1 MEKDDA
7 QTHIFDLCD
16 IKKIFISRWNED
28 IKGKIAGVKKKELII
43 GTREE
48 RQAGGRTSIAKQ
60 RDIERQRDRL
70 GGCINPLFL
79 HSFHSALLIA
89 NKSKIMPFHLRHK
102 TLFSFILSV
111 FALLSFEPS
120 SVAAAPF
127 ATKTAS
133 RNFATVNKRD
143 PSSLSLASSS
153 ATSLTQRGGSTATA
167 TMTQE
172 SAGLPPAVKLLIG
185 AGGIYGAFLYY
196 GSLQE
201 DVFRYTAADG
211 TQFKQAW
218 LLQVLEALANVVIG
232 FVGMQLTGA
241 TKGIP
246 QQMFAISGAAQVSA
260 KACTSLALA
269 NGLSFPVATLAKSGK
284 MAPVMLGSLLLGG
297 ASYSIR
303 EYLQVVAII
312 GGTAIVSMG
321 KKKGGSTSSALGV
334 AYIVLS
340 LALDGV
346 TAGFQKRLKAETAKA
361 GVKPKPY
368 DFMFWTNLYMCLSAV
383 VVSLALN
390 EVGAGLAFC
399 SGNPEILSKIIK
411 FAVCSAVG
419 QSFIFYTIANFDPLV
434 LSTVT
439 TTRKIFSVLLSIF
452 LKGHSLSMTGW
463 SGIAL
468 ACGGIISEMMAKMGG
483 KSKAH

>member
-1 MEKDDA
+1 
-7 QTHIFDLCD
+7 
-16 IKKIFISRWNED
+16 
-28 IKGKIAGVKKKELII
+28 
-43 GTREE
+43 
-48 RQAGGRTSIAKQ
+48 
-60 RDIERQRDRL
+60 
-70 GGCINPLFL
+70 
-79 HSFHSALLIA
+79 
-89 NKSKIMPFHLRHK
+89 
-102 TLFSFILSV
+102 
-111 FALLSFEPS
+111 
-120 SVAAAPF
+120 
-127 ATKTAS
+127 
-133 RNFATVNKRD
+133 
-143 PSSLSLASSS
+143 
-153 ATSLTQRGGSTATA
+153 
-167 TMTQE
+167 MTQD
-172 SAGLPPAVKLLIG
+172 SAALPAPVKLLIG

-201 DVFRYTAADG
+201 DVFRYTSADG

-218 LLQVLEALANVVIG
+218 LLQVLEALANVLIG

-241 TKGIP
+241 TPDIP
-246 QQMFAISGAAQVSA
+246 KRMFAISGAAQVSA

-303 EYLQVVAII
+303 EYLQVAAII

-321 KKKGGSTSSALGV
+321 KKKGGSSNSVMGV

-340 LALDGV
+340 LVLDGV

-368 DFMFWTNLYMCLSAV
+368 DFMFWTNLYMCLTAV
-383 VVSLALN
+383 VISVALN
-390 EVGAGLAFC
+390 EVGTGLAFC
-399 SGNPEILSKIIK
+399 LANPEILSKIIK

-439 TTRKIFSVLLSIF
+439 TTRKIFSVLLSI
-452 LKGHSLSMTGW
+452 LMKGHSLSLTGW

-468 ACGGIISEMMAKMGG
+468 ACSGILSEMAAKMGG
-483 KSKAH
+483 KAKAH